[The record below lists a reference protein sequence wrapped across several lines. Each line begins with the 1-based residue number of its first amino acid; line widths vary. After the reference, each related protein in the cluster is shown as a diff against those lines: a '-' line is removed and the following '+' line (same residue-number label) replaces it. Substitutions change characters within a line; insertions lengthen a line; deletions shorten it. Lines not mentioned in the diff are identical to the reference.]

1 MTRRLPLLILL
12 LVGCGRFRET
22 PLHMATDAGDLAAV
36 QKLLAEGTDVNL
48 RDVHDWTALHYAAG
62 NGDVALVTALL
73 AAGAECDIANF
84 ERETPLRRAA
94 MRYKHLS
101 EALAITA
108 NGDSI
113 AEETLAPHD
122 EVIRLLL
129 AAGANPVAIADLA
142 PKE

>member
-1 MTRRLPLLILL
+1 
-12 LVGCGRFRET
+12 
-22 PLHMATDAGDLAAV
+22 MATDAGDLAAV